1 MFTCSPLLSFLDIV
15 QLPWE
20 ESTFDKK
27 DTCFVF
33 FHTAQTVFSVARLK
47 ITHFIC
53 LRKLLSCK
61 AFGYYFLFALIIP
74 TTLIYIS
81 FNSCKRGMLVKKL
94 SMCNTVSL
102 VIKLCNKVSDNAMCI
117 AAIFFFVSEQQKYLF
132 VPLKRPRVHQEIQD

>member
-20 ESTFDKK
+20 ECTFDKK

-47 ITHFIC
+47 ITRFIC

-61 AFGYYFLFALIIP
+61 AFGYHFLFALIIP

-94 SMCNTVSL
+94 SMCNTVPLSL
-102 VIKLCNKVSDNAMCI
+102 SCATRSVTTRCVSQP
-117 AAIFFFVSEQQKYLF
+117 FSSLF
-132 VPLKRPRVHQEIQD
+132 LNNRNICLFH